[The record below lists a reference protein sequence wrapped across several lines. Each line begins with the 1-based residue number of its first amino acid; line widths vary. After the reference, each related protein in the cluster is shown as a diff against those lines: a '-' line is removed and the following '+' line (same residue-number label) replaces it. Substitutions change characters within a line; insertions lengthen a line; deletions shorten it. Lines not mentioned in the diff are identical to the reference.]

1 MKSPFLRLRLA
12 SSTLLVLISLAVSAP
27 AAENARSFYAVKN
40 LTSDGTATPH
50 TDANLVNGWGL
61 VAGPA
66 TPWWVANNGT
76 DTSTLYFATG
86 APLGFLV
93 VHVPGGPTGIVYNG
107 GPHFVMKSG
116 KKSSPALFLFAT
128 EEGKIWGWSVKVPGP
143 GISKDAMVVIDSSVG
158 GAIYKGLAIATGPSG
173 DFLYA
178 ADFHN
183 GRVDVFDG
191 EFHAAGAGGAFVDA
205 NLPSGFAPFGIQN
218 IGGHIF
224 VAYAKQDPE
233 GKDEVAGPGLGYVSE
248 FDAAGTFVARVASGG
263 DLNAPWGLAIAPAS
277 GFGPFSGHLLVG
289 NFGDGRVNG
298 FEAAAPHTPKGPLR
312 GKLGMPIAVDG
323 LWGIAFGNG
332 GAAGPKSVL
341 YFAAGPAGETHGLF
355 GSIKASKTRF

>member
-1 MKSPFLRLRLA
+1 MNSRRLRLDSA
-12 SSTLLVLISLAVSAP
+12 SSTLLVLFSLATLAP
-27 AAENARSFYAVKN
+27 AADNARSFYVVKN
-40 LTSDGTATPH
+40 RTSDDGAMTRH
-50 TDANLVNGWGL
+50 TDPNLVNAWGL

-76 DTSTLYFATG
+76 ATSTLYRASG
-86 APLGFLV
+86 RPMSLV
-93 VHVPGGPTGIVYNG
+93 VQVPGAPTGIVYNG
-107 GPHFVMKSG
+107 GTHFVLKSAR
-116 KKSSPALFLFAT
+116 KSSPALFMFASEDGT
-128 EEGKIWGWSVKVPGP
+128 LSGWSTMVPGP
-143 GISKDAMVVIDSSVG
+143 FPSHDAVVVIDSSLG
-158 GAIYKGLAIATGPSG
+158 GAIYKGLAIATTLEG

-191 EFHAAGAGGAFVDA
+191 EFHAAGAAGAFVDP

-224 VAYAKQDPE
+224 VTYAKQDAE
-233 GKDEVAGPGLGYVSE
+233 GKDEVAGPGFGYVSE

-263 DLNAPWGLAIAPAS
+263 ELNAPWGLAMAPAE

-289 NFGDGRVNG
+289 NFGDGRINAY
-298 FEAAAPHTPKGPLR
+298 EATAPHAAKGPLMDK
-312 GKLGMPIAVDG
+312 GGMPIAVDG

-341 YFAAGPAGETHGLF
+341 YFAAGPGDETHGLF
-355 GSIKASKTRF
+355 GSIKTGQTLY